1 MVFKL
6 NRRTETQISADLRII
21 REYIR
26 GSDLSVLTLRGC
38 AQALGVSS
46 NTIINRLTRGGTSW
60 RACKDSERRWRL
72 DGLMGRPGRRIP
84 IGVMVTECGFMELGS
99 FYRYFKAAKGESFS
113 EWKAA
118 RPVLA
123 NQSGG

>member
-6 NRRTETQISADLRII
+6 NRCTETQIAADLRII

-38 AQALGVSS
+38 AQALGVCSG
-46 NTIINRLTRGGTSW
+46 TIENRLTRASTSW
-60 RACKDSERRWRL
+60 RAIKDSERRWRL

-84 IGVMVTECGFMELGS
+84 IGVMVTECGFLELNS
-99 FYRYFKAAKGESFS
+99 FYRYFKAAKG
-113 EWKAA
+113 
-118 RPVLA
+118 
-123 NQSGG
+123 